1 MSSNLG
7 PWKLA
12 TEGPLAVL
20 TIDKP
25 PLNLFD
31 QPVFDG
37 LIAAVEQVRT
47 DRPRGLLI
55 RAEGRAWT
63 GGVDVHMFQGLTPE
77 TGGDVWRK
85 GLELIQAVEDLPLP
99 VVFAAHALTLTWGF
113 ELALACDLIVASD
126 QAKFGLVEIVVGL
139 TPSMG
144 GPQRLAE
151 KAGPSRAKELVMTG
165 ELYDAQTL
173 REWGVVNQV
182 WPADEFEAKA
192 RELATRLANGP
203 TLAHAATK
211 ELVKAQKEGGAR
223 AADVLVPE
231 VGGGLFATEDLKG
244 AVESFLTVGPGKA
257 TYQGK

>member
-1 MSSNLG
+1 VSAQLG
-7 PWKLA
+7 PWTL
-12 TEGPLAVL
+12 EQDGPLAVL

-31 QPVFDG
+31 QSVFDG
-37 LIAAVEQVRT
+37 LVDAVEQVRS
-47 DRPRGLLI
+47 DAPRGLLL

-77 TGGDVWRK
+77 TGGDVWRR
-85 GLELIQAVEDLPLP
+85 GLDMIQAVEDLPFP

-113 ELALACDLIVASD
+113 ELALACDLVVA
-126 QAKFGLVEIVVGL
+126 AEGARFGLVEIVVGL

-165 ELYDAQTL
+165 ELYDAATL
-173 REWGVVNQV
+173 REWGVVSKV
-182 WPADEFEAKA
+182 WPDAEFHDRA
-192 RELATRLANGP
+192 RALAERLANGP

-223 AADVLVPE
+223 AADTLVPE
-231 VGGGLFATEDLKG
+231 IGGGLFATSDLQN
-244 AVESFLTVGPGKA
+244 AVASFLEHGPGKA
-257 TYQGK
+257 TYEGR